1 MALYEH
7 IFMVRQDVSGA
18 QVDTLTQ
25 QFKSILE
32 ENQGSIGKSEYWGVR
47 PLAYRVKKNRKAH
60 YTLMN
65 LDAPPEAVKEM
76 ERQMSINDDVIRFM
90 TIRVDEHDEQPSVQM
105 RRGRDREERGPRD
118 RDDRGPRNRG
128 DRGPRD
134 RDAKPARTEDDKPA
148 AAKADE
154 RPDSEE
160 AKAADNAP
168 AKETKAKKDD
178 S

>member
-7 IFMVRQDVSGA
+7 IFMVRQDVSSA

-32 ENQGSIGKSEYWGVR
+32 DNNGSIGKTEYWGVR

-65 LDAPPEAVKEM
+65 VDAPAEAVKEM

-90 TIRVDEHDEQPSVQM
+90 TIRVDEHEDGPSVQM
-105 RRGRDREERGPRD
+105 RSGRGRDRDDRGPRD
-118 RDDRGPRNRG
+118 RDDREPRE
-128 DRGPRD
+128 
-134 RDAKPARTEDDKPA
+134 RDAKPAAD
-148 AAKADE
+148 KAD
-154 RPDSEE
+154 DSPAESKAPVEE
-160 AKAADNAP
+160 AD
-168 AKETKAKKDD
+168 AKEED

>member
-105 RRGRDREERGPRD
+105 RSGRGRDRDERGPRD
-118 RDDRGPRNRG
+118 RDN
-128 DRGPRD
+128 RGPRD
-134 RDAKPARTEDDKPA
+134 RDAKPARIEDNKPA
-148 AAKADE
+148 AAKATAQS
-154 RPDSEE
+154 DSKE
-160 AKAADNAP
+160 ANVADKAP
-168 AKETKAKKDD
+168 AKKTKAKTED